1 MPPPRTTADAGADGH
16 ACAGSCADAGANA
29 RADVEPDSLRG
40 ADGRSFVGP
49 HERADGRTV
58 TRTDDQADGRTVV
71 RADSRSH
78 TRAYFGSYGILGA
91 DGRADAVP
99 ERHVLEFR
107 GTVRGVQRPSRGVQG
122 LRVRRLHR

>member
-1 MPPPRTTADAGADGH
+1 MLRPTCAVGGRGRGQAKEADDHDEVALDGEDV
-16 ACAGSCADAGANA
+16 SEDAH
-29 RADVEPDSLRG
+29 DDTE
-40 ADGRSFVGP
+40 
-49 HERADGRTV
+49 TV